1 MAQTSDEIV
10 QLKRIVRQEETNE
23 LVAMNVRTRCFKGQG
38 KRVSELVNPLP
49 PVLVISR
56 SPMQQPNSQNLLPW
70 IINLPKIEL
79 HAHLNGSFRETTL
92 KSLYEE
98 KYQRTLQLP
107 QTRTTEDCFNIF
119 ALIHRLVDN
128 VKAIKK
134 ITSEVIEDFAAE
146 NVVYLELR
154 TTPKT
159 NPLTKMSKEDYIEAV
174 LEAMNETMARSQHR
188 IIAKLILSINRAQS
202 LYVSNSFFLTNFLKV
217 DFIFSEEA
225 IDTVQL
231 ALRFKHKG
239 VVGIDFSGNP
249 NVSSFVS
256 FLPALQLARGTS
268 RLPITAH
275 FAETDNPIESKII
288 LDFRPERLGHACCL
302 DTDLFSYM
310 QATKIPLEICLTSNL
325 KSQTVKN
332 LKEHPFLRF
341 YKEGYPITLS
351 TDDKCLF
358 SITLSHEYLLVAS
371 EAHLSKSAL
380 FDISFKSIDYIF
392 SDDYTKE
399 QLRQYF
405 SRRKPMLLEQ

>member
-159 NPLTKMSKEDYIEAV
+159 NPLTKMSKEE
-174 LEAMNETMARSQHR
+174 
-188 IIAKLILSINRAQS
+188 
-202 LYVSNSFFLTNFLKV
+202 
-217 DFIFSEEA
+217 
-225 IDTVQL
+225 
-231 ALRFKHKG
+231 
-239 VVGIDFSGNP
+239 
-249 NVSSFVS
+249 
-256 FLPALQLARGTS
+256 
-268 RLPITAH
+268 
-275 FAETDNPIESKII
+275 
-288 LDFRPERLGHACCL
+288 
-302 DTDLFSYM
+302 
-310 QATKIPLEICLTSNL
+310 
-325 KSQTVKN
+325 
-332 LKEHPFLRF
+332 
-341 YKEGYPITLS
+341 
-351 TDDKCLF
+351 
-358 SITLSHEYLLVAS
+358 
-371 EAHLSKSAL
+371 
-380 FDISFKSIDYIF
+380 
-392 SDDYTKE
+392 
-399 QLRQYF
+399 
-405 SRRKPMLLEQ
+405 

>member
-202 LYVSNSFFLTNFLKV
+202 L
-217 DFIFSEEA
+217 EEA

-351 TDDKCLF
+351 TDDKGLF